1 MKSPN
6 WISLVMTMTQ
16 KFKILSLSSWAFLV
30 FSCAEAQ
37 KPIEQTL
44 YFPPNGSATW
54 ETQTVN
60 ELGWDG
66 VKLAELLAWLQTQDT
81 RAFIILKDGKLVV
94 EEYWGENLI
103 GLGEMNKDS
112 FWYWASAGKTL
123 TATLVGIAEEQKLL
137 KISDRTQDYL
147 GKGWTDMADNQ
158 EREIRVVH
166 QLSMTTGL
174 NDQNGDLD
182 NTTSANLTYL
192 ADPGERWSYYNA
204 PYTLLGKVVENA
216 SGKSYQSYFEA
227 QIGKKIGMSG
237 FWQKTG
243 FNNVFFSNARSF
255 ARFGLLLQ
263 ARGNW
268 NGEKIWS
275 TKYFNALSES
285 STDINRAYG
294 YLTWLNGTSSYMLP
308 QSQTVFPGM
317 MIPQAPADMYQA
329 MGKNGQFLMIVP
341 SKGLVIVRMGAS
353 PDNMP
358 VPLLLMREIWV
369 RFNPVIDG

>member
-6 WISLVMTMTQ
+6 WITYIMSMTQ
-16 KFKILSLSSWAFLV
+16 KLKILSLSSWAFLV
-30 FSCAEAQ
+30 VSCAEAQ
-37 KPIEQTL
+37 KPTDQAI
-44 YFPPNGSATW
+44 YFPPNESETW
-54 ETQTVN
+54 ETQSVN
-60 ELGWDG
+60 GLGWDE
-66 VKLAELLAWLQTQDT
+66 VKLAELLAWLPTQDT

-94 EEYWGENLI
+94 EEYWGENLT
-103 GLGEMNKDS
+103 GLGEMNRDS

-123 TATLVGIAEEQKLL
+123 TATLLGIAEEQKLL

-147 GKGWTDMADNQ
+147 GKGWTDMADDQ
-158 EREIRVVH
+158 EREIRIVH

-192 ADPGERWSYYNA
+192 ADPGDRWSYHNA
-204 PYTLLGKVVENA
+204 PYTLLEKVVESA

-268 NGEKIWS
+268 NGKKIWS
-275 TKYFNALSES
+275 TKYFDELSES

-317 MIPQAPADMYQA
+317 MVPQAPADMYQA

-353 PDNMP
+353 PDNLP

-369 RFNPVIDG
+369 RLNPVINS